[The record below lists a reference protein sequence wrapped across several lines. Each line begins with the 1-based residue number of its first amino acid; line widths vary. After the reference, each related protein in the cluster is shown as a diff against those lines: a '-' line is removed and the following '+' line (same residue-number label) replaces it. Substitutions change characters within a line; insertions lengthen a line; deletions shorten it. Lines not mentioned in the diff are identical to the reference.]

1 MLRYFFS
8 VGSAI
13 YMELGSLL
21 IGFLNAADE
30 LMIGY
35 YSGYF
40 GRLSLGEVEGLV
52 ATALVE
58 FV

>member
-1 MLRYFFS
+1 
-8 VGSAI
+8 
-13 YMELGSLL
+13 MELGSLL